1 MIDFVGS
8 RPLDISSLPY
18 ELQWMLDW
26 QIKAYTT
33 NCNFIADPNR
43 IGRLS
48 AIKWK
53 KKLLSER
60 KIAESQTYC

>member
-1 MIDFVGS
+1 
-8 RPLDISSLPY
+8 
-18 ELQWMLDW
+18 MLDW

-33 NCNFIADPNR
+33 NCNFIADPKR